1 MIAAHIEV
9 RALGFGKS
17 AEEKAAEQA
26 AKEQQAAEAARAQAA
41 ADQAK
46 AEAAY
51 LAGPVGQA
59 ATAKQQKQGFYE
71 VQLTVG
77 SSQRTSSMFTTNP
90 AGSGGNRV
98 ATHAGMLAAI
108 EAIGW
113 RLEHVGYVFM
123 ITGESSSDRIL
134 GTGQNTAVSGETVGI
149 YLFRNTDPA

>member
-1 MIAAHIEV
+1 M
-9 RALGFGKS
+9 GFGKS

-26 AKEQQAAEAARAQAA
+26 ERQRQAA
-41 ADQAK
+41 ATAQAQ

-51 LAGPVGQA
+51 RAGPIGQA
-59 ATAKQQKQGFYE
+59 VAAKQEKQGFYE

-77 SSQRTSSMFTTNP
+77 SSQRTSSMFNTNP
-90 AGSGGNRV
+90 AGSGQNRV
-98 ATHAGMLAAI
+98 ATHAGTLAAI

-123 ITGESSSDRIL
+123 ITGESSSDRVI

-149 YLFRNTDPA
+149 YLFRTTDAA